1 MNLEK
6 GAKAS
11 DLFIDKVE
19 RARGDLTNKDEQIE
33 SIKPKN
39 VDEFKCMAARI
50 DEDLSD
56 VSEKQAKETECRF
69 D

>member
-11 DLFIDKVE
+11 DLSIDKVE
-19 RARGDLTNKDEQIE
+19 RDRGDSTNKDEQIE

-39 VDEFKCMAARI
+39 VDVIEFTAARI

-56 VSEKQAKETECRF
+56 VSKKQAKET
-69 D
+69 